1 MFLKANSLKDLLIH
15 FFIMAILFVG
25 IVLCFFFL
33 YLPMAT
39 EHGETITV
47 PKLTGMNAS
56 ELENY
61 LSSKDLRFQ
70 INDSSFSPGV
80 KPLTILTQ
88 NPLPGAQVKKNRK
101 IYISVAS
108 VNPPKVKMPKLTDGS
123 LKSAEMTL
131 KSYNLAMGNIKY
143 VPSPYSSLVIEQ
155 LIKGKPVQPGT
166 SIAKGT
172 KIDLVV
178 GNGTGAVDVEVPD
191 LIGMSVDEAKTIL
204 SGEGL
209 VLGIEKTD
217 PATTSTP
224 GTITRQKPAPGAT
237 VKMGEMVDV
246 WEAGSS
252 SDIIIREQ

>member
-1 MFLKANSLKDLLIH
+1 MFLKANSFKDLIIH
-15 FFIMAILFVG
+15 FVIMAALFVA

-47 PKLTGMNAS
+47 PKLTGMNS
-56 ELENY
+56 QELDSY
-61 LSSKDLRFQ
+61 LSDKDLRFQ
-70 INDSSFSPGV
+70 VNDSSYSPGV
-80 KPLTILTQ
+80 KPFTVLTQ
-88 NPLPGAQVKKNRK
+88 NPLPGSQVKKNRK

-131 KSYNLAMGNIKY
+131 KSYNLALGNIKY
-143 VPSPYSSLVIEQ
+143 VPSPYSSLVIDQ
-155 LIKGKPVQPGT
+155 LIKGKSVQPGA

-178 GNGTGAVDVEVPD
+178 GNGTGTVDVEVPD
-191 LIGMSVDEAKTIL
+191 LVGMSIEEAKTIL
-204 SGEGL
+204 NGEGL
-209 VLGIEKTD
+209 VLGIEKAD
-217 PATTSTP
+217 PSSTSP
-224 GTITRQKPAPGAT
+224 AGTITRQKPAPGAT

-246 WEAGSS
+246 WEAGNAT
-252 SDIIIREQ
+252 DMNLH

>member
-1 MFLKANSLKDLLIH
+1 MFLKANSFKDLLIH
-15 FFIMAILFVG
+15 FFIMALLFVG
-25 IVLCFFFL
+25 IVLAFFFL

-47 PKLTGMNAS
+47 PKLTGMNAQ
-56 ELENY
+56 ELDSY

-101 IYISVAS
+101 IYVSVAS

-131 KSYNLAMGNIKY
+131 KSYNLALGNIKY

-155 LIKGKPVQPGT
+155 LINGKPIQPGI

-172 KIDLVV
+172 KIDLLV
-178 GNGTGAVDVEVPD
+178 GNGAGTIDVEVPD
-191 LIGMSVDEAKTIL
+191 LIGMSIEEAKAIL
-204 SGEGL
+204 SGENL

-217 PATTSTP
+217 PTSSATP
-224 GTITRQKPAPGAT
+224 GTVTRQKPAPGST
-237 VKMGEMVDV
+237 VKMGEMVDI
-246 WEAGSS
+246 WEARSS
-252 SDIIIREQ
+252 SDIILQEK